1 MAKTVRLFG
10 TIHVDRPLTTT
21 EGAVETTLP
30 SVENHQLNV
39 DDSHATVDQA
49 RHNML
54 WLINATERY
63 MLWFWP

>member
-1 MAKTVRLFG
+1 
-10 TIHVDRPLTTT
+10 
-21 EGAVETTLP
+21 
-30 SVENHQLNV
+30 VENRPLNV
-39 DDSHATVDQA
+39 DDNHATVDQA